1 MTTISAK
8 VIADSYHKVDERITT
23 LLLRYPRWIHAEGR
37 THRQIYMG
45 EDVLTQTVPVI
56 ELRTPSVMEDPNLS
70 RNASSSRAIPVER
83 MIEDIVSDPAIP
95 LFWGKNQKGMQAEE
109 ENTAPVEVLKNSEI
123 WIEQS
128 REDAWLDAMDHAIR
142 AARSFHKAGY
152 HKQIVNRLLEPF
164 SHINVLVTATEW
176 TNFFALRDHDAAEP
190 HIRMLAQ
197 AMRKAM
203 DESEP
208 KYLGFGEWHL
218 PFIGHED
225 EEDYS
230 VAELIRIS
238 VARCARLSYMTFEG
252 QRSTLTGDLELY
264 KKLVESPPI
273 HASPAEHQAMPDPYG
288 EYRAKWGNFQHWAQY
303 RKLLPGEC
311 L

>member
-23 LLLRYPRWIHAEGR
+23 MLLRYPRFIHAEFM
-37 THRQIYMG
+37 THRQF
-45 EDVLTQTVPVI
+45 
-56 ELRTPSVMEDPNLS
+56 S
-70 RNASSSRAIPVER
+70 RNASSSRAIPVEK
-83 MIEDIVSDPAIP
+83 MIQDIISDPAMP
-95 LFWGKNQKGMQAEE
+95 VHWGKNQKGMQAGDECTE
-109 ENTAPVEVLKNSEI
+109 TVNARSFFDLSHDVNFT
-123 WIEQS
+123 
-128 REDAWLDAMDHAIR
+128 REDAWIAAMHKAIAIAR
-142 AARSFHKAGY
+142 AFSEAGY
-152 HKQIVNRLLEPF
+152 HKQVVNRLLEPF
-164 SHINVLVTATEW
+164 MHINVLVTATEW
-176 TNFFALRDHDAAEP
+176 SNFFALRDHEAAEP

-197 AMRKAM
+197 AMKKAM

-208 KYLGFGEWHL
+208 TYLSFGEWHL

-238 VARCARLSYMTFEG
+238 VARCARLSYLTFEG